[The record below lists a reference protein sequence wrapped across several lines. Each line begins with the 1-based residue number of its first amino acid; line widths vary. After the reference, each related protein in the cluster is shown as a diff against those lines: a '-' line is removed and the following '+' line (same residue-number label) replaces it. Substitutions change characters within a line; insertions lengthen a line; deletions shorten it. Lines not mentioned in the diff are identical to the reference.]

1 MVAGTCWDTVGYFE
15 PVTGHT
21 CQTYIDY
28 GFCNGTNILTGSAI
42 DSQLAQQNCCS
53 CGKSLSRSFLIYRN
67 TFFRHFS
74 LR

>member
-1 MVAGTCWDTVGYFE
+1 MVVETCSDTVGYFE

-28 GFCNGTNILTGSAI
+28 GFCNGTSVLAGSAI
-42 DSQLAQQNCCS
+42 NSQLAEQNCCS
-53 CGKSLSRSFLIYRN
+53 CGRLNSSYIITHIFIS
-67 TFFRHFS
+67 FS